1 MRPRSERVK
10 ILQTFPMRFPQQS
23 LTTSV
28 YYTFS
33 ETNLQNH
40 VSHINEKRRNHNWPF
55 YNCVLSCQAF
65 DLGEAESDLIVIRT
79 SIWLA

>member
-10 ILQTFPMRFPQQS
+10 ILQTFPMRFPQQL

-40 VSHINEKRRNHNWPF
+40 VSHINE
-55 YNCVLSCQAF
+55 
-65 DLGEAESDLIVIRT
+65 
-79 SIWLA
+79 